1 MARLFKIIFWLGY
14 TAVLLT
20 SFAHIPWALDKMRIG
35 VPHFRIRLDHLLHMC
50 VYFLIC
56 MYYFAGQS
64 KGLTLFR
71 ANRLRSFVVA
81 VLVLATVSELVQW
94 WVPSRSFNPM
104 DWVANVTGMAIGLG
118 VGRLAF
124 KKKDTTNI

>member
-1 MARLFKIIFWLGY
+1 
-14 TAVLLT
+14 
-20 SFAHIPWALDKMRIG
+20 
-35 VPHFRIRLDHLLHMC
+35 
-50 VYFLIC
+50 
-56 MYYFAGQS
+56 
-64 KGLTLFR
+64 
-71 ANRLRSFVVA
+71 VVA